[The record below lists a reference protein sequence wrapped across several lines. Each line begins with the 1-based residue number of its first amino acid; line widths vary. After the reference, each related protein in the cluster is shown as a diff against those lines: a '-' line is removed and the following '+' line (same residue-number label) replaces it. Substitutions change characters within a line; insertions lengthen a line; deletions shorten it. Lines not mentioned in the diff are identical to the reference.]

1 MEETRLSRHF
11 TLEELTLSQT
21 ASRKGI
27 DNTPSLEVVAH
38 LTRLAYCMEQ
48 VRALLGGPVR
58 VTSGYRSPALN
69 VAIGGAKNSAHMSGY
84 AADFVCPSFGSPL
97 EIVKAIAASS
107 IKFDQCIQEGG
118 AWVHISFDPAMRR
131 EVLTAHF
138 HQGEAYYT
146 EGV

>member
-11 TLEELTLSQT
+11 TLEELTFSQT
-21 ASRKGI
+21 AIRKGI
-27 DNTPSLEVVAH
+27 DNTPSLEKVAH
-38 LTRLAYCMEQ
+38 LTRLACCMEQ
-48 VRALLGGPVR
+48 VRALLGGPIR
-58 VTSGYRSPALN
+58 ITSGYRSPALN
-69 VAIGGAKNSAHMSGY
+69 AAVGGAKTSAHMAGY

-107 IKFDQCIQEGG
+107 IKFDQCIQEGT
-118 AWVHISFDPAMRR
+118 WVHISFDPDMRR

-138 HQGEAYYT
+138 HHGEAYYT